1 MCSGISSHTCVFTLQ
16 ERVESFIRML
26 QQEYYAE
33 YDKIPEE
40 YFLPDA
46 VIGRRPKAGW
56 ENIVFASRP
65 SSGGA
70 ILKLSPRDAAHVQ

>member
-1 MCSGISSHTCVFTLQ
+1 MHVRDLQ
-16 ERVESFIRML
+16 ERVESFIRLL

-33 YDKIPEE
+33 YDKIPQE